1 MLDFEDLN
9 NLYGYSIVRATGSS
23 SNFQDIATLRDPLA
37 DRYDDLDPVLT
48 PGTSYF
54 YNVGRLDTIN
64 FPNNINTSNSN
75 PADVTIQ
82 VSPLNA
88 IQVQLP
94 TPNAKTGASP
104 TFTWNAVSNA
114 SDYQVIVYD
123 QFPALQTSNG
133 GVIPYWPQ
141 DSQNPGNSLV
151 AAPATSTTYDGPALQ
166 SGHTYYVVVLAQYN
180 PANNDPSVGVSIS
193 VSPIQAFTAQ

>member
-1 MLDFEDLN
+1 MKPISCWDFEDLN

-88 IQVQLP
+88 IQVQSP
-94 TPNAKTGASP
+94 TPNAKTKQAHLYVERGQQRQRLSGDCVRPIPGFADEQRRRHTLLAAGQPESRQQP
-104 TFTWNAVSNA
+104 RGRARHSNH
-114 SDYQVIVYD
+114 V
-123 QFPALQTSNG
+123 
-133 GVIPYWPQ
+133 
-141 DSQNPGNSLV
+141 
-151 AAPATSTTYDGPALQ
+151 
-166 SGHTYYVVVLAQYN
+166 
-180 PANNDPSVGVSIS
+180 
-193 VSPIQAFTAQ
+193 